1 MAAKPGEVWL
11 ADLGLAAKTRPVV
24 ILSRDDP
31 QAPRALVTY
40 VPLTTQ
46 NRASRYEIELGKL
59 RFLTEISVANVQG
72 IGSIPAIRLQRRLG
86 SVSTDIMEKIKQAIR
101 FALDL

>member
-31 QAPRALVTY
+31 QAPRALVVY

-46 NRASRYEIELGKL
+46 NRGSRYEIELGGV
-59 RFLTEISVANVQG
+59 RFLKETSVANVQG
-72 IGSIPAIRLQRRLG
+72 IGSIPAIR
-86 SVSTDIMEKIKQAIR
+86 
-101 FALDL
+101 FAKKTWLTLDRDSR